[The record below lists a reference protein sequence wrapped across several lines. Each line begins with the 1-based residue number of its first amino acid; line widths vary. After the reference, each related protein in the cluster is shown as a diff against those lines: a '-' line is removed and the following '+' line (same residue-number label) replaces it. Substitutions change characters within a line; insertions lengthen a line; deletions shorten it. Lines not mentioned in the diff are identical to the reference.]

1 LMLYN
6 PSHEKIT
13 RTIKLPLYYTGLTN
27 TVKIREK
34 EGKNQSKVLDR
45 KFEIEVSFTIEPE
58 SYTWFV
64 IE

>member
-1 LMLYN
+1 MLYN
-6 PSHEKIT
+6 PSIEKIT
-13 RTIKLPLYYTGLTN
+13 RTIKLPLYYTGLIE

-34 EGKNQSKVLDR
+34 EGKAQSKILDR
-45 KFEIEVSFTIEPE
+45 KFEIEISFTIGPE